1 MLLSD
6 VSEAINAAVP
16 PERRIIAESP
26 VVMLKVVKNPVE
38 AMGMRN
44 AHIRDGAALV
54 KYLHWLETAVD
65 TGNVTELSGAAK
77 LLEFRR
83 LATARNK
90 NCIRLCN
97 FQL

>member
-6 VSEAINAAVP
+6 ASEAISAAVP
-16 PERRIIAESP
+16 VERRITAESP
-26 VVMLKVVKNPVE
+26 IILMKVIKNSVE
-38 AMGMRN
+38 AKGMRN
-44 AHIRDGAALV
+44 AHIRDGTAVV

-83 LATARNK
+83 LATIIK
-90 NCIRLCN
+90 LVKLCN
-97 FQL
+97 FLLS